1 MKNWGGIKIGSLAKT
16 AASASL
22 NPTRTKHM
30 NLWDKAFYGM
40 EPTFLTTRRFKAKSK
55 NKTPKRSGY
64 EIEAFKK
71 YIYLRILKRSGKKY
85 ASNWVNLVQEM
96 YNGSI
101 AQRFATLKIDSNNE
115 GWTKKIK
122 KMQSNT
128 ISINSRYE

>member
-1 MKNWGGIKIGSLAKT
+1 MKNWGEIKIGTLADR

-22 NPTRTKHM
+22 NPTRTKYM
-30 NLWDKAFYGM
+30 NLWDEAFYGM
-40 EPTFLTTRRFKAKSK
+40 EPTFKTTRKFRSKSK

-64 EIEAFKK
+64 EIETFKK
-71 YIYLRILKRSGKKY
+71 YIYLRTLKRSGKKY

-128 ISINSRYE
+128 IIINSRYE